1 MKLQVR
7 NVTWKSR
14 KVKEIYLASFPKK
27 ERMPFWTMLLL
38 SKMDSTKFWEFSDGE
53 TVCGFAYVAA
63 VQNIVFIMFLA
74 VVPACRSR
82 GYGSAALA
90 EIARRF
96 PQSKVLVSIEQCAE
110 GAENLEQRKRRKRFY
125 LENGYEETGFMT
137 ELSNVKQEILI
148 QNGEFDPDEF
158 AAFFKAY
165 SNGTMNPRIWKAEEA
180 E

>member
-1 MKLQVR
+1 MELQVR

-74 VVPACRSR
+74 VDPACRR
-82 GYGSAALA
+82 QHIG
-90 EIARRF
+90 ER
-96 PQSKVLVSIEQCAE
+96 LVSSMLAQMDE
-110 GAENLEQRKRRKRFY
+110 GKDVAVTTYREGDPRGAAARAFYRSVGFSEGKLGEEFGCPVQEFTLKGKPAGQR
-125 LENGYEETGFMT
+125 
-137 ELSNVKQEILI
+137 
-148 QNGEFDPDEF
+148 
-158 AAFFKAY
+158 
-165 SNGTMNPRIWKAEEA
+165 
-180 E
+180 